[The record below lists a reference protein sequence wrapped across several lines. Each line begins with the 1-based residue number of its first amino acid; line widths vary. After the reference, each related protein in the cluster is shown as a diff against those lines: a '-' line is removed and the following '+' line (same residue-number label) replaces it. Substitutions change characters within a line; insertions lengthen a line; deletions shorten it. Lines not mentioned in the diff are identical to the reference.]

1 MFLQTGLDTFNI
13 DDVTKL
19 LVVNMLA
26 DLSEAELAP
35 VIRLALLIV
44 AVKQVGARRDTVYAA
59 DGFDHW
65 RGVLVRITA
74 LVHLLLHAFFG

>member
-35 VIRLALLIV
+35 VIRLTLLVV
-44 AVKQVGARRDTVYAA
+44 AVKQVRAGRDAIYAA

-65 RGVLVRITA
+65 RRMLVRITA
-74 LVHLLLHAFFG
+74 LIHLLLHAFLG

>member
-1 MFLQTGLDTFNI
+1 MLLQAGLDTLNI
-13 DDVTKL
+13 DDVTEL

-35 VIRLALLIV
+35 VIRLALLVV
-44 AVKQVGARRDTVYAA
+44 AVKQVRARRDTVYAA

-74 LVHLLLHAFFG
+74 LVHLLLHAFLG

>member
-1 MFLQTGLDTFNI
+1 MLLQAGLDTLNI
-13 DDVTKL
+13 DDVAEL

-35 VIRLALLIV
+35 DVRLALLVV
-44 AVKQVGARRDTVYAA
+44 AVKQVRARGDAIHAA

-65 RGVLVRITA
+65 RGVLIGVAA
-74 LVHLLLHAFFG
+74 LVHLFLHALFG